1 MNLVESE
8 KSPKEK
14 VLKEKAMGHFLQN
27 YKNLSSLIKR
37 AITLSSLQKFF
48 NFSVHFLHK

>member
-1 MNLVESE
+1 MNFVEPE
-8 KSPKEK
+8 KLPKEK

-27 YKNLSSLIKR
+27 YKNLSSSTKR
-37 AITLSSLQKFF
+37 TIPLSSLQNFL